1 MKILE
6 LRLTA
11 FGPFTDCVLDLSS
24 GNHGLH
30 VIFGPNEAGKS
41 SALRALHALLY
52 GIPGQTADAFLHPY
66 GELRVGARLR
76 LSSGDEIEFSRRKA
90 NRGSLLGPGDTR
102 LDDDT
107 LDRFLGG
114 VGPEQFRMFWGID
127 YARLLQGGREILE
140 GHGDLGE
147 SLFAAGSGA
156 SHLGALRKKLDE
168 EAAVLF
174 APRGQNRSVNQSV
187 GHLRELRSSQRE
199 GTVSVDEWVR
209 QDRAARDADDQVTQ
223 LTKRMQDLSR
233 ERSRLDRLKH
243 VLPLIAERNEVRGRV
258 ADLGDVVLLAL
269 DFPKRRQDAETA
281 LRRAQQNLDRA
292 TAELGEQQEIVA
304 NLGATPPLVSET
316 DAVNDLHKS
325 LGSHRKALSDR
336 PRLVGQCD
344 EQRGLAKR
352 LLGELRPDL
361 DLETAETLRLFVGR
375 RARIQKLAA
384 ERERLD
390 ERIELARGRHKAAQ
404 EQAGALAR
412 EASTLP
418 PGRDPERLIA
428 AIEEARRRGD
438 AEAEREKL
446 AQAAKR
452 RAAQC
457 EAAIEKLELP
467 AAVIGKLEELHLPT
481 LGAITR
487 FERRAQELD
496 DEARAAK
503 NERQRLTKT
512 MRELDA
518 KIGALRTKEAVPT
531 EEDLAVARA
540 RRDEAFSLLRD
551 QWEKGRDVG
560 AEARELLGKGK
571 LIDLYVRAVVAAD
584 EVADRLRS
592 EADRVAELAQDLEER
607 ERLAKELEEADAGEQ
622 RRKKTVSE
630 FDTAWRDAWKPVLA
644 APPQIHDAR
653 AWRDDFGRLLERSE
667 AIVEA
672 RQQHEELE
680 RWIEK
685 VVKSLC
691 VAMTTVE
698 PTAPPAG
705 GLSMMVAAAER
716 LRQRI
721 EKEERVRAEHA
732 RKTLDAEQEI
742 RETDAA
748 VRAAQ
753 TDVEAWQRKWDEA
766 TRGLVQGV
774 APPPDDALVALDCVE
789 KILRA
794 IDEAAGYEAR
804 IAGIGRDAESFGA
817 DVRSLAERLGETAA
831 IDGGSGDAWVE
842 GIHTRLA
849 AALQEDERRRQ
860 AATRLD
866 RLRADT
872 AREEEAVAAARLTLA
887 ALREEARCGDEGD
900 FGAAEQRS
908 ADYRA
913 YQSELARIEKELVR
927 GGDGASIADLE
938 SEATGA
944 DKDAIDVRLLQIG
957 TELPGIEKTLA
968 EVRDARAGAQAELRR
983 LQGPSVAS
991 EKAEE
996 VQATLARLRDDVVQ
1010 YARLRVASTLLAR
1023 RIDDYRRKNQAPLL
1037 LRAGALFR
1045 EMTLH
1050 SFERLDADVEDDRP
1064 TLVGVRPNG
1073 ARVPSHGMSEG
1084 SRDQL
1089 FFALRLA
1096 AVEASCAAGEPMP
1109 FVVDDVLVQFD
1120 DDRGAATLR
1129 VLADVASRTQVV
1141 LFTHHQHVR
1150 ACAEAVTAPAMVVV
1164 HEL

>member
-11 FGPFTDCVLDLSS
+11 FGPFTDRILDLSS

-52 GIPGQTADAFLHPY
+52 GIPGQTSDAFLHPY

-90 NRGSLLGPGDTR
+90 NKGSLLGPGDTR

-187 GHLRELRSSQRE
+187 GHLRELRSAQRE
-199 GTVSVDEWVR
+199 ATVSADEWAR

-223 LTKRMQDLSR
+223 LTKHMQDLSR
-233 ERSRLDRLKH
+233 ERSRLERLKR
-243 VLPLIAERNEVRGRV
+243 VLPLFAERNDVRSRV
-258 ADLGDVVLLAL
+258 ADLGDVVHLAP
-269 DFPKRRQDAETA
+269 DFPKRRQDAGTA
-281 LRRAQQNLDRA
+281 LRTAQQNLDRA
-292 TAELGEQQEIVA
+292 AGELGEQEEIVTK
-304 NLGATPPLVSET
+304 LGATPPLVAET
-316 DAVNDLHKS
+316 DAVNNLHKS
-325 LGSHRKALSDR
+325 LGGHRKALSDR
-336 PRLVGQCD
+336 PRLVGQRT
-344 EQRGLAKR
+344 EQCGLAKR

-361 DLETAETLRLFVGR
+361 DIEAAEPLRLFVGR
-375 RARIQKLAA
+375 RARIQKLAV

-390 ERIELARGRHKAAQ
+390 ERLELARQRHTDAQ
-404 EQAGALAR
+404 EQAGVLAR
-412 EASTLP
+412 EASSLP
-418 PGRDPERLIA
+418 PARDLERLVA

-446 AQAAKR
+446 TQAAKR
-452 RAAQC
+452 GAAQRD
-457 EAAIEKLELP
+457 AAIEKLQLP
-467 AAVIGKLEELHLPT
+467 AAVIDKLEELHVPT
-481 LGAITR
+481 VAAITR
-487 FERRAQELD
+487 FERKAQELD

-503 NERQRLTKT
+503 SERQRLTKT
-512 MRELDA
+512 TRELDA
-518 KIGALRTKEAVPT
+518 KIEALRTKKAVPT
-531 EEDLAVARA
+531 EEDLAEARA
-540 RRDEAFSLLRD
+540 CRDDAFGLLRD
-551 QWEKGRDVG
+551 QWEKGRDVA

-571 LIDLYVRAVVAAD
+571 LIDLYARAVVAAD

-592 EADRVAELAQDLEER
+592 EADRVAELAQYLQDR
-607 ERLAKELEEADAGEQ
+607 ERLVKDLEEADAASTKRE
-622 RRKKTVSE
+622 KAVE
-630 FDTAWRDAWKPVLA
+630 VLNAAWRDAWKPVLA
-644 APPQIHDAR
+644 APPPIHDACT
-653 AWRDDFGRLLERSE
+653 WREDYGRLRERAESV
-667 AIVEA
+667 VEA

-680 RWIEK
+680 QWIEK
-685 VVKSLC
+685 QVKSLR
-691 VAMTTVE
+691 AAI
-698 PTAPPAG
+698 TALEHVVHPAG
-705 GLSMMVAAAER
+705 CLSVMVAAAVK

-721 EKEERVRAEHA
+721 EKEERVREEHA
-732 RKTLDAEQEI
+732 RKTLESGQEI
-742 RETDAA
+742 RDADAA
-748 VRAAQ
+748 VRAAL
-753 TDVEAWQRKWDEA
+753 TEVEAWQPKWGEA
-766 TRGLVQGV
+766 TRGLVQG
-774 APPPDDALVALDCVE
+774 APPPPDDALVALVGVE

-804 IAGIGRDAESFGA
+804 IAGIDRDAESFRA
-817 DVRSLAERLGETAA
+817 DVRALAERLGETAL
-831 IDGGSGDAWVE
+831 IEGGLEDAWVE
-842 GIHTRLA
+842 GRHTRLA
-849 AALQEDERRRQ
+849 AVLQEDERRRQ
-860 AATRLD
+860 AAARLD
-866 RLRADT
+866 RLRANVNSD
-872 AREEEAVAAARLTLA
+872 EDAVAAASLTLS
-887 ALREEARCGDEGD
+887 ALREEARCGADGD
-900 FGAAEQRS
+900 LVVAEQRS
-908 ADYRA
+908 ANFREYK
-913 YQSELARIEKELVR
+913 SELARIEKELVR

-944 DKDAIDVRLLQIG
+944 DKDAIDVRLVQIG
-957 TELPGIEKTLA
+957 TELPGIEKVLA
-968 EVRDARAGAQAELRR
+968 AARDARAGAQAELRG

-996 VQATLARLRDDVVQ
+996 VQATLSRLRDDVVR

-1050 SFERLDADVEDDRP
+1050 SFERLEADVEDDRP
-1064 TLVGVRPNG
+1064 ILVGVRPNG

-1084 SRDQL
+1084 CRDQL

-1120 DDRGAATLR
+1120 DDRGAAALR
-1129 VLADVASRTQVV
+1129 ILADVASRTQVV

-1150 ACAEAVTAPAMVVV
+1150 ACADAVTAPAMVVV

>member
-1 MKILE
+1 MKVLE

-11 FGPFTDCVLDLSS
+11 FGPFTDRVLDLSS

-66 GELRVGARLR
+66 GKLRVGARLR

-90 NRGSLLGPGDTR
+90 NKGSLLGAGDTR

-174 APRGQNRSVNQSV
+174 APRGQSRTVNQTV
-187 GHLRELRSSQRE
+187 GHLRELRSAQRE
-199 GTVSVDEWVR
+199 ATVSADEWAR
-209 QDRAARDADDQVTQ
+209 QDRAARDADGQVTQ
-223 LTKRMQDLSR
+223 LTKLMQDLSR
-233 ERSRLDRLKH
+233 ERSRLERLKR
-243 VLPLIAERNEVRGRV
+243 VLPLLAERNDMRSRV
-258 ADLGDVVLLAL
+258 ADLGDVVLLAP

-281 LRRAQQNLDRA
+281 LRTAQQDLDRA
-292 TAELGEQQEIVA
+292 AGELGEQEEIVA
-304 NLGATPPLVSET
+304 KLGATPPLVAET

-325 LGSHRKALSDR
+325 LGGHRKALSDR
-336 PRLVGQCD
+336 PRLVGQRT

-361 DLETAETLRLFVGR
+361 DIEAAQPLRLFVGR

-390 ERIELARGRHKAAQ
+390 ERLELARQRHTDAQ
-404 EQAGALAR
+404 EQAAALAR
-412 EASTLP
+412 ETSSLP
-418 PGRDPERLIA
+418 AARDSERLVS

-452 RAAQC
+452 DAAQRD
-457 EAAIEKLELP
+457 AAIEKLQLP
-467 AAVIGKLEELHLPT
+467 AAVIDKLEELHVPT
-481 LGAITR
+481 AAAITR
-487 FERRAQELD
+487 FERKAQELD

-503 NERQRLTKT
+503 SERQRLTKT
-512 MRELDA
+512 TRELDA
-518 KIGALRTKEAVPT
+518 RIEALRTKKAVPT
-531 EEDLAVARA
+531 EEDLAEARA
-540 RRDEAFSLLRD
+540 RRDDAFGLLRD
-551 QWEKGRDVG
+551 QWEKGRDVA

-571 LIDLYVRAVVAAD
+571 LIDLYARAVVAAD
-584 EVADRLRS
+584 EVADRLRG

-607 ERLAKELEEADAGEQ
+607 ERLAKELEEADAGAW
-622 RRKKTVSE
+622 RREKAVE
-630 FDTAWRDAWKPVLA
+630 ELDTAWRDAWKRVLV

-653 AWRDDFGRLLERSE
+653 AWREDFGRLLERSE
-667 AIVEA
+667 SVAEA
-672 RQQHEELE
+672 CQQHDELDG
-680 RWIEK
+680 WIEEQ
-685 VVKSLC
+685 VKSLR
-691 VAMTTVE
+691 VATTALE
-698 PTAPPAG
+698 PTAHPAG
-705 GLSMMVAAAER
+705 GLSTTVAAAER
-716 LRQRI
+716 LRLRI

-732 RKTLDAEQEI
+732 RKTLETEQEVHDA
-742 RETDAA
+742 DAA

-766 TRGLVQGV
+766 THGLVQGD
-774 APPPDDALVALDCVE
+774 APPPDDALVALDRVE

-794 IDEAAGYEAR
+794 LEEAAGYEAR
-804 IAGIGRDAESFGA
+804 IAGIDRDAESFRA
-817 DVRSLAERLGETAA
+817 DVRALAERLGETVA
-831 IDGGSGDAWVE
+831 IEGSSEDAWVE
-842 GIHTRLA
+842 ELHKRLGA
-849 AALQEDERRRQ
+849 VLQEDERRRQ
-860 AATRLD
+860 ACTRLD
-866 RLRADT
+866 PLRADAT
-872 AREEEAVAAARLTLA
+872 RDGEAVAAARLTLA
-887 ALREEARCGDEGD
+887 ALREEARCGAEGD
-900 FGAAEQRS
+900 FVVAEQRS
-908 ADYRA
+908 ASFRA
-913 YQSELARIEKELVR
+913 YQSELVRIEKELVR

-944 DKDAIDVRLLQIG
+944 DKDAIDVRLVQIG
-957 TELPGIEKTLA
+957 AELPGIEKVLA
-968 EVRDARAGAQAELRR
+968 EARDARASAQAELRG
-983 LQGPSVAS
+983 LQGPSAAS

-996 VQATLARLRDDVVQ
+996 VQATLARLRDDVIR

-1050 SFERLDADVEDDRP
+1050 SFERLEADVEDDRP
-1064 TLVGVRPNG
+1064 ILVGVRPNG

-1120 DDRGAATLR
+1120 DNRGAAALR